1 MLTPRALLVTRPL
14 TLRLASRAP
23 ASLGHFNWIQKRCPQ
38 LAVAGDSP
46 SAFAGVRAMSGSH
59 TPPNSDDVK
68 AKELTPFQKLQKM
81 MQPFMQGSK
90 ALYQENKTAWKIRQR
105 LKQST
110 GDGKSA
116 PQLTRQEMLVLRQAH
131 RDLLKSLPL
140 LALFCVPLLGYV
152 APVIGFQFP
161 KQLLPS
167 QFWRPDQ
174 KTQFL
179 REDAQAR
186 AAYYPELV
194 QLLLQIDRKDKCLQ
208 EMLAAAK
215 AKEASADAGLL
226 PVQVSELVPFFQEP
240 AALSKLS
247 RHHVHVLSQSI
258 ALVPAFASLLKLVPA
273 EIILKQLEKRT
284 DQLSVDD
291 QMLLKE
297 GIDDLSLSELEFACE
312 ERGITSGY
320 GDIEAL
326 RSALRE
332 WLSMYDTDHLQA
344 PAFPTSLLLHA
355 PALARFSTQDE
366 ETTA

>member
-14 TLRLASRAP
+14 APRASGYTGQYKA
-23 ASLGHFNWIQKRCPQ
+23 IQQRWSQ
-38 LAVAGDSP
+38 LAVIADRP

-59 TPPNSDDVK
+59 TPPSSDDVK

-90 ALYQENKTAWKIRQR
+90 ALYQENKTAWQIRQR
-105 LKQST
+105 LKQSA
-110 GDGKSA
+110 GEGKSA

-140 LALFCVPLLGYV
+140 LMLFCVPLLGYI

-208 EMLAAAK
+208 EMLANAQ
-215 AKEASADAGLL
+215 AKEGGSADAGLL
-226 PVQVSELVPFFQEP
+226 PVQVSELVPFFEEP
-240 AALSKLS
+240 ATLAKLS
-247 RHHVHVLSQSI
+247 RHHVHVVSQSI
-258 ALVPAFASLLKLVPA
+258 ALVPAFASLLKLVPS
-273 EIILKQLEKRT
+273 EVILKQLEKRA

-326 RSALRE
+326 RVALRE

-344 PAFPTSLLLHA
+344 PSFPPSLLLHA
-355 PALARFSTQDE
+355 PALARFSNLD
-366 ETTA
+366 A